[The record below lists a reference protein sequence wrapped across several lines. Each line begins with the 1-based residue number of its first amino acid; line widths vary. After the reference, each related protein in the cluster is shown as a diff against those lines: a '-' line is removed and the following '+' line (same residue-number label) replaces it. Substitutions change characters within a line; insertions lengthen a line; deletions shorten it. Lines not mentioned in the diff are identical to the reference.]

1 MFSFAFEGRLLSAN
15 YYPVGARMNGHKYW
29 PIIKEIL
36 LLIYIS
42 IVVWLKISFIK
53 CILRISGAHE
63 FISYTINIL
72 WYSVPSHA
80 VNFCNQLHCEQ
91 YISLFYELQ
100 VWRVRKRVGWLH
112 PNETNCWW
120 MGANISNRKFA
131 QGRCLSKKWSYCVI
145 TILWL
150 HLQWC
155 TTWWE

>member
-1 MFSFAFEGRLLSAN
+1 MTYNKENITFNL
-15 YYPVGARMNGHKYW
+15 HKYCGMTEN
-29 PIIKEIL
+29 IIHSL
-36 LLIYIS
+36 N
-42 IVVWLKISFIK
+42 LKN
-53 CILRISGAHE
+53 
-63 FISYTINIL
+63 ISYTINIL
-72 WYSVPSHA
+72 WCSAASHA

-100 VWRVRKRVGWLH
+100 VWRVRKRGWLH

-131 QGRCLSKKWSYCVI
+131 QGRCLGKKWSYCVI

-155 TTWWE
+155 TTWWEWMHEYYATQNVTCDI